1 MFFATVSFRPK
12 WMALVGAAVL
22 AAGHATIAAAATLTI
37 SGQPPTTATVGQTYT
52 FTPTVTRANDNRLR
66 FTVYN
71 KPSWMEF
78 SSYRGTLSGAPR
90 SRHAGNVYRNI
101 VIKVSDGRTSV
112 RLPAFSVTVKS
123 GSTTT
128 PTPTPTPEPSPTPT
142 NTPPTI
148 TGTPGTTVTVGQ
160 AYSFQPAATDKDGNA
175 LTFSIT
181 GQPSWATF
189 STSTGRLSGTPT
201 VAGTHSGIVISVND
215 GKVTT
220 SLSAF
225 SIVVSQAVVNGKA
238 QLSWTPPTTNTD
250 GSTLTNLS
258 GYRVSYGNSAT
269 ALTKSVLISNP
280 GVTSH
285 LVENLAAGT
294 WYFTVKALTASG
306 TEGDASRTVS
316 KTIQ

>member
-1 MFFATVSFRPK
+1 MFLATVSFRPK
-12 WMALVGAAVL
+12 WMALVGAAIL

-37 SGQPPTTATVGQTYT
+37 SGQPPTTATVDQAYT

-78 SSYRGTLSGAPR
+78 SSYRGTLSGTPR
-90 SRHAGNVYRNI
+90 SRHAGYVYRNI
-101 VIKVSDGRTSV
+101 VIRVSDGRTSV
-112 RLPAFSVTVKS
+112 RLPAFSVAVKS
-123 GSTTT
+123 GST
-128 PTPTPTPEPSPTPT
+128 PTPTPT

-148 TGTPGTTVTVGQ
+148 TGTPSAAATVGQ
-160 AYSFQPAATDKDGNA
+160 AYAFQPAATDADGNA

-181 GQPSWATF
+181 GKPSWATF

-201 VAGTHSGIVISVND
+201 VAGTDSGIVISVND
-215 GKVTT
+215 GMATT

-225 SIVVSQAVVNGKA
+225 SIAVGQAVVNGRA
-238 QLSWTPPTTNTD
+238 QISWTPPMTNTD
-250 GSTLTNLS
+250 GSTLTDLS
-258 GYRVSYGNSAT
+258 GYRVSYGISAT
-269 ALTKSVLISNP
+269 SLTKSVLISNP

-285 LVENLAAGT
+285 LVENLSAGT
-294 WYFTVKALTASG
+294 WYFAVNARTASG
-306 TEGDASRTVS
+306 AESSASSVVS

>member
-1 MFFATVSFRPK
+1 MFLATVSFRPK

-37 SGQPPTTATVGQTYT
+37 SGQPPTTATVGQSYT
-52 FTPTVTRANDNRLR
+52 FAPTVTRANDNRLR

-78 SSYRGTLSGAPR
+78 SSYRGTLWGTPS

-112 RLPAFSVTVKS
+112 RLPAFSITVKS

-128 PTPTPTPEPSPTPT
+128 PTPTPTPT

-148 TGTPGTTVTVGQ
+148 TGTPGTAATVGQ
-160 AYSFQPAATDKDGNA
+160 AYSFQPAATDQDGNT

-181 GQPSWATF
+181 GKPLWATF

-215 GKVTT
+215 GNVTT

-225 SIVVSQAVVNGKA
+225 SIAVSQAVAIGKA

-269 ALTKSVLISNP
+269 ALTRSVLISNP

-285 LVENLAAGT
+285 LVENLSVGT
-294 WYFTVKALTASG
+294 WYFSVKALTASG
-306 TEGDASRTVS
+306 TEGDASTTVA